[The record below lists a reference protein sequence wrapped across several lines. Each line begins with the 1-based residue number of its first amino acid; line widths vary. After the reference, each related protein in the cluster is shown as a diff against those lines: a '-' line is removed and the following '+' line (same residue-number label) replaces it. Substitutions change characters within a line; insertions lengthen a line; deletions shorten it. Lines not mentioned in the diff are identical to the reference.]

1 MKQLLIGLALLAMD
15 SAATAAAPLEGH
27 WTNPK
32 HSVIVKVAPCG
43 GAYCGTVVQA
53 SPKAKAS
60 ARRGGTAH
68 LIGTPILSGVRPRGD
83 GVYLGRAFDPK
94 RNIKAP
100 ATIRVVGPNTL
111 EVRGCIIGGVL
122 CKTQRWTR
130 IS

>member
-1 MKQLLIGLALLAMD
+1 MKQLLIGLALLATA
-15 SAATAAAPLEGH
+15 SATAAAPLEGH
-27 WTNPK
+27 WANPK
-32 HSVIVKVAPCG
+32 HSVIVKVARCG
-43 GAYCGTVVQA
+43 AAYCGTVVQA
-53 SPKAKAS
+53 SPKAKAT

-68 LIGTPILSGVRPRGD
+68 LVGTSILSGVRPSGD
-83 GVYLGRAFDPK
+83 GVYRGRAFDPK

-100 ATIRVVGPNTL
+100 ATIRIVGPDTL